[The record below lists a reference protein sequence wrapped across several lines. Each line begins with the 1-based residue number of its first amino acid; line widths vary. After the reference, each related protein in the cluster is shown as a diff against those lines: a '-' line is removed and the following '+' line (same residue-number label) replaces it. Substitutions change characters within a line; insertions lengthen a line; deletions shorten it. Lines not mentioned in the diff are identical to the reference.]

1 MIITYNGTSFEVDA
15 VLGNAWLALRSSSA
29 GSRQPIGALTKSS
42 RRPREKSSPSGS
54 RDRRLIPDDRFD
66 MLLRLAVHDA
76 VRGHVFTRLCVRMR
90 LLEVSELAADTDLCA
105 QIALGLGTLARRLE
119 TESQE
124 DDPERVA
131 MRTWLLEFVGMW
143 RGHPVFDRVCQIAG
157 WPGYSRDD
165 AREYPRARPRA
176 LTDGH
181 TDRRERRRPGS
192 HRIERRRR
200 ALCLPRESGA

>member
-15 VLGNAWLALRSSSA
+15 VLGNAWLALRSYERDLA
-29 GSRQPIGALTKSS
+29 AH
-42 RRPREKSSPSGS
+42 RRLDKIIEATAREIVAVWQ